1 MSEEQP
7 RNAQAGQRQK
17 QLEKERRQANGN
29 AFSNYDLTRKNED
42 FMYQLNKQLDRLG
55 VPSDKK
61 DAMLKETIDK
71 LLAGQKKGQTARAL
85 FGTPTEYKYS
95 GFLLFATI
103 RILSFFMMIAPTRMF
118 TKPFPHGT
126 VISNFIFSFIIKTS

>member
-42 FMYQLNKQLDRLG
+42 FMYQLSNAVSQNKDINDIDICTFYRDNIFLNISALNSTSTAIS
-55 VPSDKK
+55 VCPASEEEVNYV
-61 DAMLKETIDK
+61 KEN
-71 LLAGQKKGQTARAL
+71 GHWR
-85 FGTPTEYKYS
+85 
-95 GFLLFATI
+95 
-103 RILSFFMMIAPTRMF
+103 
-118 TKPFPHGT
+118 
-126 VISNFIFSFIIKTS
+126 NFE

>member
-42 FMYQLNKQLDRLG
+42 FMRSEERRVG
-55 VPSDKK
+55 
-61 DAMLKETIDK
+61 KEC
-71 LLAGQKKGQTARAL
+71 
-85 FGTPTEYKYS
+85 
-95 GFLLFATI
+95 
-103 RILSFFMMIAPTRMF
+103 
-118 TKPFPHGT
+118 
-126 VISNFIFSFIIKTS
+126 

>member
-42 FMYQLNKQLDRLG
+42 FMYQLNSWI
-55 VPSDKK
+55 VSV
-61 DAMLKETIDK
+61 
-71 LLAGQKKGQTARAL
+71 
-85 FGTPTEYKYS
+85 
-95 GFLLFATI
+95 FLQI
-103 RILSFFMMIAPTRMF
+103 RKTRC
-118 TKPFPHGT
+118 
-126 VISNFIFSFIIKTS
+126 

>member
-61 DAMLKETIDK
+61 DSMLKETIDK

-85 FGTPTEYKYS
+85 FGTPTEYAKE
-95 GFLLFATI
+95 LKNPK
-103 RILSFFMMIAPTRMF
+103 PTPAEAS
-118 TKPFPHGT
+118 KQ
-126 VISNFIFSFIIKTS
+126 SIKL

>member
-42 FMYQLNKQLDRLG
+42 FMYQLNKQLD
-55 VPSDKK
+55 
-61 DAMLKETIDK
+61 A
-71 LLAGQKKGQTARAL
+71 KGN
-85 FGTPTEYKYS
+85 
-95 GFLLFATI
+95 
-103 RILSFFMMIAPTRMF
+103 
-118 TKPFPHGT
+118 H
-126 VISNFIFSFIIKTS
+126 

>member
-55 VPSDKK
+55 VPSDNK
-61 DAMLKETIDK
+61 D
-71 LLAGQKKGQTARAL
+71 
-85 FGTPTEYKYS
+85 
-95 GFLLFATI
+95 
-103 RILSFFMMIAPTRMF
+103 
-118 TKPFPHGT
+118 
-126 VISNFIFSFIIKTS
+126 